1 MSRKVSTE
9 IAHAFLSGVKKK
21 ISNTSTD
28 GHSIYLHGNE
38 IAKIQGGKLYIT
50 TAGWGTPTTKERLN
64 ALPNVSVSTKNY
76 KLYLN
81 GKLWDGGWIAVAT
94 IKR

>member
-21 ISNTSTD
+21 VGNSYTD
-28 GHSIYLHGNE
+28 GNTLYLHGNA
-38 IAKIQGGKLYIT
+38 IAKIEKGKLFVT

-81 GKLWDGGWIAVAT
+81 GKVWNGEWTAVAT